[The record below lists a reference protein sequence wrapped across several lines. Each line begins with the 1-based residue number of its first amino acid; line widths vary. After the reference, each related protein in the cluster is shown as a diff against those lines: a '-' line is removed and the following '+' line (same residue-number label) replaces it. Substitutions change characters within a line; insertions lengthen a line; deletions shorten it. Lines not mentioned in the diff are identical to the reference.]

1 MFRGAFAAFGDA
13 GRRARVVLEHM
24 PMDLRTEVALY
35 MGRLGPAPCK
45 VKVGYSD
52 WAGFGFKGQP
62 ARPNVSSSST
72 NDGGLSQKCFDCICF
87 SFQIK
92 IS

>member
-1 MFRGAFAAFGDA
+1 MASLPLSATPA
-13 GRRARVVLEHM
+13 GVVEHM
-24 PMDLRTEVALY
+24 AMDPRTEVALY

-52 WAGFGFKGQP
+52 WAGFGFKGQS
-62 ARPNVSSSST
+62 ARLNISSSST